1 MLENELKLI
10 KRSKVDPSAFAEV
23 YEHYFPRVYKY
34 IRFRIRD
41 PETADELTSQTFERV
56 LTKIA
61 TFSPER
67 GSFAVWLFTISRN
80 TVFDYLRHKKRYR
93 FAPIETLKDCHSAEP
108 LPEELVLKKETHE
121 ELLSALATLKDRQ
134 REIVALKFGAC
145 LTNRSIAKLSGLRES
160 NVGVILYRAIR
171 QLRAQLSGKEED
183 K

>member
-1 MLENELKLI
+1 M
-10 KRSKVDPSAFAEV
+10 
-23 YEHYFPRVYKY
+23 H
-34 IRFRIRD
+34 
-41 PETADELTSQTFERV
+41 V

-67 GSFAVWLFTISRN
+67 GSFAVWLFSITRN
-80 TVFDYLRHKKRYR
+80 TIIDHLRHQKHNS
-93 FAPIETLKDCHSAEP
+93 FVNMETLKDYHSTEP
-108 LPEELVLKKETHE
+108 LPEELVLKKETQE
-121 ELLSALATLKDRQ
+121 EILSALATLKDRQ
-134 REIVALKFGAC
+134 QEIIALKFSAG